1 MELNIKFLGKERK
14 EGFSLIELVVVV
26 AVLAVLSA
34 IALPRFNSIRIWLDE
49 TEAKVLTSN
58 MLKSISR
65 YNVKYGTLPT
75 SWTVIAEEYFPDLDY
90 CIYQNAIQRRCG
102 TGVGIPV
109 SGIDPLVNPLN
120 CIVVTQAS
128 YEMCGRRSSSQFQ
141 IIMREMSAIES
152 PSERKSISGCFSSLN
167 GGIVIKQE
175 TRNEVWIDC

>member
-1 MELNIKFLGKERK
+1 MATKFLKKEREK
-14 EGFSLIELVVVV
+14 GFSLIELVIVV

-34 IALPRFNSIRIWLDE
+34 IALPTFNSIRIWLDE
-49 TEAKVLTSN
+49 TEAKVLTNN

-65 YNVKYGTLPT
+65 YNVKYGALPT

-90 CIYQNAIQRRCG
+90 CIYENAIQRRCG

-141 IIMREMSAIES
+141 IIMREIPAIES
-152 PSERKSISGCFSSLN
+152 PSDRKSISGCFSSIN

-175 TRNEVWIDC
+175 TRNEVWVDCLN